1 MYLIVYYKQGQD
13 YATEII
19 TGKKIDVLNFEFED
33 KNVYKINTNLHTY
46 ISNGITNNKS
56 ITFNQDSNLASMPL
70 DKLKKVLEFYN
81 FKFNKNN
88 LGEFLDNLLLQ
99 GEQKKQNAEKLLKE
113 KQDKLSQEKKYV
125 QNLFEQLLNKPF

>member
-1 MYLIVYYKQGQD
+1 
-13 YATEII
+13 
-19 TGKKIDVLNFEFED
+19 
-33 KNVYKINTNLHTY
+33 
-46 ISNGITNNKS
+46 
-56 ITFNQDSNLASMPL
+56 MPL

-99 GEQKKQNAEKLLKE
+99 GEQKRKNAEKLLKE

>member
-1 MYLIVYYKQGQD
+1 
-13 YATEII
+13 
-19 TGKKIDVLNFEFED
+19 
-33 KNVYKINTNLHTY
+33 
-46 ISNGITNNKS
+46 
-56 ITFNQDSNLASMPL
+56 MPL